1 MSKRK
6 RLRTSGEGV
15 RPPKP
20 PKNTRLRD
28 SEGARHSFQLGPSP
42 HPEESEGRSG
52 PPPSVEQSGEEPGQM
67 ASSSLDKEAVAPS
80 RLLAQP
86 EKEPVACPPSQNSV
100 GRFVPQF
107 AKPRKAVTRLT
118 ATREEVLGSEAF
130 SLKTAPEPS
139 AQQAGSQSWE
149 ESPGLTVWE
158 ARVPR
163 GQTQADGT
171 HSRRSVQNPVI
182 PVSSKGDSQSEVSS
196 DVSPEWGM
204 VPLASERAG
213 QNYLLEQGINLPGGG
228 GTEAGGIP
236 GDLSQKGH
244 LPSNGAE
251 EQEPDRGAPQ
261 EEGAQGGAGVEQEKG
276 ESALGLATWDLEPGS
291 AAQVPTDPMQ
301 TLSRAGREA
310 EGSCSSPRHP
320 SLRITVMTDVATDPT
335 GPEQR
340 ALEVAGPGG
349 KADTRAPTS
358 PNKKAPD
365 GGHSGALLRGTPLTR
380 ETTGGRGEAGQETEP
395 PGDILGSPAAS
406 LARAYVIQEPTIC
419 ARDSSPVAS
428 EMGPV
433 VDQTGRD
440 QEGLGS
446 MCALPLLSQTLGE
459 KAAEL
464 GSQSH
469 EQDLGGLSLCLGAS
483 APLHREAV
491 DAPPRDARAHQGG
504 PGAPTDPAGQPKHAP
519 DSTDQAMLEGFPA
532 MELDFLPD
540 SQIKDAL
547 EATNFGAPNE
557 QFPAG
562 SVEGPCWPGT
572 SLGTDGSPLTM
583 AQPRPVRELS
593 PVFPTACVSGS
604 PQVEN
609 WTHKG
614 IQPCEVTRM
623 EDATDTV
630 RGLIVELSNLNRLIM
645 NAHRD
650 LEAFK
655 RLNYRKAKSA
665 GKAPMPYTS
674 KGAGT
679 LPRGEQSWSDL

>member
-28 SEGARHSFQLGPSP
+28 TEGARRSFQLGPLH
-42 HPEESEGRSG
+42 HPEESEDRSG
-52 PPPSVEQSGEEPGQM
+52 PPPSVEQSGEEPGQ
-67 ASSSLDKEAVAPS
+67 ATSGSLDKEAEAPS
-80 RLLAQP
+80 RLLVQP
-86 EKEPVACPPSQNSV
+86 EKEPIACPPSQNSV

-118 ATREEVLGSEAF
+118 ATREEDLGSGAF
-130 SLKTAPEPS
+130 SLETSPEPS
-139 AQQAGSQSWE
+139 AQQAGGQSWE
-149 ESPGLTVWE
+149 EFPGLTVWE
-158 ARVPR
+158 ARVP
-163 GQTQADGT
+163 GSQTQADGT
-171 HSRRSVQNPVI
+171 HSKHSVQNPII

-196 DVSPEWGM
+196 DVSPEWGI
-204 VPLASERAG
+204 VPLASGRSS
-213 QNYLLEQGINLPGGG
+213 QNYLLEQGKNLPAGG
-228 GTEAGGIP
+228 GTEASGIP
-236 GDLSQKGH
+236 GDLSQEGH
-244 LPSNGAE
+244 LPSNGDE
-251 EQEPDRGAPQ
+251 EQEPNRGASQ
-261 EEGAQGGAGVEQEKG
+261 EEDAQGGAGVDQEKG
-276 ESALGLATWDLEPGS
+276 GSVLGLATRGLEPGS
-291 AAQVPTDPMQ
+291 VAQAPTDPMQ

-310 EGSCSSPRHP
+310 EGSCSGPRHP
-320 SLRITVMTDVATDPT
+320 SLRITVMTDVTTDPT
-335 GPEQR
+335 CPEQR

-349 KADTRAPTS
+349 KAGTKAPAS
-358 PNKKAPD
+358 PNRKAPD
-365 GGHSGALLRGTPLTR
+365 GGHSGALLRGTALTG
-380 ETTGGRGEAGQETEP
+380 ETTGGRGEAEQEAEP
-395 PGDILGSPAAS
+395 PGDVLGGPATS
-406 LARAYVIQEPTIC
+406 LALAYGIQEPTIC

-428 EMGPV
+428 EIGLV
-433 VDQTGRD
+433 VDQKGQD

-446 MCALPLLSQTLGE
+446 VCALPLLSQTLGE

-483 APLHREAV
+483 APLLHREAG
-491 DAPPRDARAHQGG
+491 DGPPRDARAHQGG
-504 PGAPTDPAGQPKHAP
+504 PGAPTGPAGQPKHPP
-519 DSTDQAMLEGFPA
+519 DSADQAMLEGFPT

-547 EATNFGAPNE
+547 EATNFGTPNE

-572 SLGTDGSPLTM
+572 RLGTDGSPLTM
-583 AQPRPVRELS
+583 AQPS
-593 PVFPTACVSGS
+593 
-604 PQVEN
+604 
-609 WTHKG
+609 THKG
-614 IQPCEVTRM
+614 IQPCEATRM

-655 RLNYRKAKSA
+655 RLNYRKAKPA

>member
-28 SEGARHSFQLGPSP
+28 SEGARHSFQLGPLH

-52 PPPSVEQSGEEPGQM
+52 PPPSIEQSGEEPGQV
-67 ASSSLDKEAVAPS
+67 ASSSLDKEAEAPS

-107 AKPRKAVTRLT
+107 AKPRRAVTRLT
-118 ATREEVLGSEAF
+118 ATREEDLGSGAF
-130 SLKTAPEPS
+130 SLETSPEPS

-158 ARVPR
+158 ARVPG

-171 HSRRSVQNPVI
+171 HSKHSVQNPVI
-182 PVSSKGDSQSEVSS
+182 PVSSKGDSQSEVLS

-204 VPLASERAG
+204 VPLASERAS

-228 GTEAGGIP
+228 GIEAGGIP

-251 EQEPDRGAPQ
+251 EQEPDLGAPQ

-276 ESALGLATWDLEPGS
+276 ESALGLATQDLEPGS

-320 SLRITVMTDVATDPT
+320 SLRITVTTDVTTDPT

-349 KADTRAPTS
+349 KA
-358 PNKKAPD
+358 
-365 GGHSGALLRGTPLTR
+365 
-380 ETTGGRGEAGQETEP
+380 
-395 PGDILGSPAAS
+395 
-406 LARAYVIQEPTIC
+406 EPTIC

-433 VDQTGRD
+433 VDQTGQD

-464 GSQSH
+464 GSHSR

-483 APLHREAV
+483 APLHREAG
-491 DAPPRDARAHQGG
+491 DGPPRDARAHQGG
-504 PGAPTDPAGQPKHAP
+504 PGAPTGPAGQPKHTP
-519 DSTDQAMLEGFPA
+519 DSADQAMLEGFPT

-562 SVEGPCWPGT
+562 SMEGPCWPGT

-583 AQPRPVRELS
+583 AQPRPVRKLS

-614 IQPCEVTRM
+614 IQPCEATRM

-655 RLNYRKAKSA
+655 RLNYRKTKSA

-679 LPRGEQSWSDL
+679 LP

>member
-20 PKNTRLRD
+20 PKNARLRGSD
-28 SEGARHSFQLGPSP
+28 GVPHSFQLGPLH

-52 PPPSVEQSGEEPGQM
+52 PPPSVEQSGEEPGQV
-67 ASSSLDKEAVAPS
+67 APSSLDKEAEAPS

-86 EKEPVACPPSQNSV
+86 EKEPIACPPSQNSV

-107 AKPRKAVTRLT
+107 AKPRKAVTRLA
-118 ATREEVLGSEAF
+118 ATREEDLGSEAF
-130 SLKTAPEPS
+130 SLETPPEPS

-158 ARVPR
+158 ARAPG
-163 GQTQADGT
+163 GQTQADDT
-171 HSRRSVQNPVI
+171 HSKHGVQNPII
-182 PVSSKGDSQSEVSS
+182 PMFSKGDSQSEVSS
-196 DVSPEWGM
+196 DISPEWGM
-204 VPLASERAG
+204 VNLASERAS
-213 QNYLLEQGINLPGGG
+213 QNYLLEQGTNLPGGG

-244 LPSNGAE
+244 LRSSGAE

-261 EEGAQGGAGVEQEKG
+261 EEGAQGRARVDQEKG
-276 ESALGLATWDLEPGS
+276 ESVLGLATWGLEPGS
-291 AAQVPTDPMQ
+291 AAQAPTDPTK
-301 TLSRAGREA
+301 TLRAGREA
-310 EGSCSSPRHP
+310 EGSCSSPRPP
-320 SLRITVMTDVATDPT
+320 SLRVTVITDVTTDPT
-335 GPEQR
+335 TPEQR

-349 KADTRAPTS
+349 KADTRVPAS
-358 PNKKAPD
+358 PNRKPPAR
-365 GGHSGALLRGTPLTR
+365 GHSGALLRGTPLTR
-380 ETTGGRGEAGQETEP
+380 ETTGGRGEAGQEAEP
-395 PGDILGSPAAS
+395 PGEVLGGPAAS
-406 LARAYVIQEPTIC
+406 LALAYGIQEPTIC
-419 ARDSSPVAS
+419 ARDSSRIAS

-433 VDQTGRD
+433 VDQTGWD
-440 QEGLGS
+440 QEGLGD

-483 APLHREAV
+483 APLLHKEAV
-491 DAPPRDARAHQGG
+491 DGPPHDARAHQGG
-504 PGAPTDPAGQPKHAP
+504 PGAPTGTAAQPKHPP
-519 DSTDQAMLEGFPA
+519 DSADQAVLEGFPT

-547 EATNFGAPNE
+547 EATNFEAPNE
-557 QFPAG
+557 QIPAG
-562 SVEGPCWPGT
+562 SMEGPCWPGT

-583 AQPRPVRELS
+583 AQPSTP
-593 PVFPTACVSGS
+593 
-604 PQVEN
+604 
-609 WTHKG
+609 KG
-614 IQPCEVTRM
+614 IQPCEATRM

-655 RLNYRKAKSA
+655 RLNYRKVKPA
-665 GKAPMPYTS
+665 GKASMPYMS